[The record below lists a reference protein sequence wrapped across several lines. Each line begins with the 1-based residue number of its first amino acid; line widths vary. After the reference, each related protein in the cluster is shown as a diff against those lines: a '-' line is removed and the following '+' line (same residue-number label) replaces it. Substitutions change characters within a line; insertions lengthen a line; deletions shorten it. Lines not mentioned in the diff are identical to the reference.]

1 MHLAKISI
9 NEIREPARVARAVLD
24 EDSLDELAASI
35 KKLGIINPL
44 TVQEV
49 DGGYEVVAGHRRLL
63 AARRAGLV
71 VCPCLVRS
79 ARDPDPHALQ
89 LHENLYRQELSPVEE
104 AAWFAELLPEC
115 GDDCDKLAALVKQSR
130 NYVESRLNLLHG
142 DPEVVAAVAK
152 HEISLGVA
160 EELNKIV
167 QPEAR
172 AEGLMWARNGQMTVT
187 QAKQY
192 RLTRNMAS
200 SSAISPAPAEPAPGA
215 PSAPGRDIF
224 ACIYCGDSEPKVGL
238 EFWHAH
244 PGCRERIRRV
254 LEKLELDPDAPVVQ
268 QLELLVSL
276 LARGA
281 RETAA
286 SAKE

>member
-1 MHLAKISI
+1 MTLAKISI
-9 NEIREPARVARAVLD
+9 NELREPQRVARAVMD
-24 EDSLDELAASI
+24 EDRLEELAASI
-35 KKLGIINPL
+35 RRIGIVNPIH
-44 TVQEV
+44 VKEV
-49 DGGYEVVAGHRRLL
+49 DGGYEVVDGHRRLL

-71 VCPCLVRS
+71 VVPCLVRGQKD
-79 ARDPDPHALQ
+79 AGATAIQ
-89 LHENLYRQELSPVEE
+89 LTANLYREELSPVEE

-160 EELNKIV
+160 EELNKIL

-200 SSAISPAPAEPAPGA
+200 SSAISPAPAEPAPGV
-215 PSAPGRDIF
+215 PPAPGRDIF
-224 ACIYCGDSEPKVGL
+224 LCFLCGQSEPKTDL
-238 EFWHAH
+238 EFWHIH
-244 PGCRERIRRV
+244 RFCRLQVEARA
-254 LEKLELDPDAPVVQ
+254 EKSRDSGLGTGDSGASPAPNTQ
-268 QLELLVSL
+268 H
-276 LARGA
+276 LAPR
-281 RETAA
+281 
-286 SAKE
+286 S

>member
-24 EDSLDELAASI
+24 EDQLDELAASI

-44 TVQEV
+44 TVKEV

-71 VCPCLVRS
+71 AVPCLVRS
-79 ARDPDPHALQ
+79 PRDADPHALQ

-115 GDDCDKLAALVKQSR
+115 GDDTDRLAALVKQSR

-160 EELNKIV
+160 EELNKII

-172 AEGLMWARNGQMTVT
+172 AEGLMWARNGQMTIT

-200 SSAISPAPAEPAPGA
+200 SSAIPPTSAEPAPVA
-215 PSAPGRDIF
+215 PATPGRDIF
-224 ACIYCGDSEPKVGL
+224 QCFLCGQSEPKTDL
-238 EFWHAH
+238 EFWHIH
-244 PGCRERIRRV
+244 RFCRLQVE
-254 LEKLELDPDAPVVQ
+254 
-268 QLELLVSL
+268 
-276 LARGA
+276 AR
-281 RETAA
+281 
-286 SAKE
+286 AKEQVPGAGGQVPEGGDADAT

>member
-9 NEIREPARVARAVLD
+9 NELREPARVARAVLD
-24 EDSLDELAASI
+24 EEQLEELAASI
-35 KKLGIINPL
+35 KKLGLINPL
-44 TVQEV
+44 TVKEV

-71 VCPCLVRS
+71 AVPCLVRS
-79 ARDPDPHALQ
+79 ARDADPTAVQ

-115 GDDCDKLAALVKQSR
+115 GDDTDNLAQLVRQSR
-130 NYVESRLNLLHG
+130 AYVESRLNLLHG

-160 EELNKIV
+160 EELNKII

-172 AEGLMWARNGQMTVT
+172 AEGLHWARNGQMTVT

-192 RLTRNMAS
+192 RLTRNMAT
-200 SSAISPAPAEPAPGA
+200 SSAISPAGADPAPVTPTPPA
-215 PSAPGRDIF
+215 RDIF
-224 ACIYCGDSEPKVGL
+224 VCFLCGEKEPVETL
-238 EFWHAH
+238 EFHH
-244 PGCRERIRRV
+244 IHRHCRIQVEAKARRQESEV
-254 LEKLELDPDAPVVQ
+254 RGQEK
-268 QLELLVSL
+268 
-276 LARGA
+276 G
-281 RETAA
+281 
-286 SAKE
+286 

>member
-9 NEIREPARVARAVLD
+9 NEIREPARVARAVMD

-79 ARDPDPHALQ
+79 TRDPDPHAVQ

-115 GDDCDKLAALVKQSR
+115 GDDCDRLAALVKQSR

-200 SSAISPAPAEPAPGA
+200 SSATCPAPAEPAPVA

-224 ACIYCGDSEPKVGL
+224 QCFLCGQSEPTIDL
-238 EFWHAH
+238 EFWHIHRFCRLQVEARAEKSRDSGLGTGDSGANPAPNTQH
-244 PGCRERIRRV
+244 P
-254 LEKLELDPDAPVVQ
+254 APR
-268 QLELLVSL
+268 S
-276 LARGA
+276 
-281 RETAA
+281 
-286 SAKE
+286 